1 MEMANEIFS
10 KDYSKY
16 GFSDPEEFEFRA
28 EKGLSVDTV
37 KMISGIKKEPEWMS
51 RFRMRSFEIFMK
63 KKMPTWGA
71 RLSDIDFQNIYYY
84 LKPKADNSN
93 DWKDVPETIKK
104 TFDRLGIPEAER
116 KFLGGVGAQYE

>member
-16 GFSDPEEFEFRA
+16 GFSDPEELEFRA
-28 EKGLSVDTV
+28 EKGRSV
-37 KMISGIKKEPEWMS
+37 
-51 RFRMRSFEIFMK
+51 EIFMK